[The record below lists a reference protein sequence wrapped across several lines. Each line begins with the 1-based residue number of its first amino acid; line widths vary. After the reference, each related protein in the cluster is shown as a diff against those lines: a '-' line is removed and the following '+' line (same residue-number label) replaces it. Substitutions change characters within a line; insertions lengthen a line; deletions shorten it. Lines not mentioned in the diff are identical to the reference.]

1 MSDQAT
7 IATERAREHEA
18 VSLLRASSGEP
29 VSEFR
34 LLAFG
39 DVKLDRPTSGRDF
52 HFSRGH
58 AEQALRWFESVGRKL
73 AIDYEHQTFGRFN
86 TRPDGL
92 RPAAGWIG
100 GLEMREDGLWATN
113 VNWTAR
119 AAQLIRAGEYRYFSP
134 VIFWADEDYS
144 VLDGLGPVALTN
156 DPAMCGV
163 TALMMRRPE
172 VDVDSGG
179 AASDAEREVQVLRGK
194 LAAQEA
200 DAFVERGMRLGKIVE
215 ATSMDWREDYLRDA
229 VAATKRLE
237 RSPVVLPPGRIV
249 RHDDAVTGRLT
260 DPLLDAWGVDAE
272 DLSACE
278 RAVAAGRVRGL

>member
-1 MSDQAT
+1 MDEQAAV
-7 IATERAREHEA
+7 ATERTREHEV

-34 LLAFG
+34 LLALG
-39 DVKLDRPTSGRDF
+39 DVKLDRPASGEDF
-52 HFSRGH
+52 HFSRAM

-73 AIDYEHQTFGRFN
+73 AIDYEHQTFDRFN

-100 GLEMREDGLWATN
+100 GLELREDGLWATN
-113 VNWTAR
+113 VTWTER

-134 VIFWADEDYS
+134 VIFWADEDYT

-163 TALMMRRPE
+163 TALAMRRPV
-172 VDVDSGG
+172 VDGDGDE
-179 AASDAEREVQVLRGK
+179 AESDAEREVQMLRRK

-200 DAFVERGMRLGKIVE
+200 DTFVERGMRLGKIVE
-215 ATSMDWREDYLRDA
+215 ATSMDWREDYLRDP

-237 RSPVVLPPGRIV
+237 RSPVILPPGRVV
-249 RHDDAVTGRLT
+249 RREDAMVRGAANALM
-260 DPLLDAWGVDAE
+260 DAWGVDAE

-278 RAVAAGRVRGL
+278 RAVAAGRVRGV